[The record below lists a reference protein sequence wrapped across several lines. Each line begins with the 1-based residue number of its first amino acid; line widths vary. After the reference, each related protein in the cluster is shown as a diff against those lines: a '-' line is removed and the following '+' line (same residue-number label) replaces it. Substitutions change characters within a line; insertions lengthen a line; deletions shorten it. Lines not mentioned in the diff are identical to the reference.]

1 MCEMKEV
8 SRAMSRLFAMPGEDS
23 VYEEIVGP
31 NRAHGYV
38 DTLGEP
44 IDSARFVTAMA
55 IWSSEEVWSIEA
67 ARVTQFRIAQARRFQ
82 GVVLQPNQIRPAH
95 AVSMWLQTP

>member
-1 MCEMKEV
+1 MKEV
-8 SRAMSRLFAMPGEDS
+8 SRAMSRLFAMPYS
-23 VYEEIVGP
+23 VYEEIVGL

-38 DTLGEP
+38 DTPGEP

-67 ARVTQFRIAQARRFQ
+67 ARVTQFRIAQARRFR
-82 GVVLQPNQIRPAH
+82 GWAF
-95 AVSMWLQTP
+95 